1 MEECFLTEE
10 HQAKPEQMC
19 EVACQDPGKVQHFF
33 CYWLFRYLYVLFLF
47 NMKQAWITVQQH
59 P

>member
-19 EVACQDPGKVQHFF
+19 EVACQDPGKINVKI
-33 CYWLFRYLYVLFLF
+33 LLLIAVLL
-47 NMKQAWITVQQH
+47 
-59 P
+59 